1 MNLTGAVKGFRG
13 LLSYWSPPRPPLP
26 FSVLFKKFK
35 SILDRNNRIL
45 ELMADMGDKLGG
57 DYVFDRQ
64 YITDVCEKIGD
75 SVFKLISDLSILSQT
90 DNVDLFLVF
99 ERIQHEID
107 EELAGRPA
115 FPATRATIRLEEIDD
130 GQKDEAGGKF
140 ARLGT
145 MKNVL
150 GLPTP
155 NGFVITTKAFFD
167 FMEYNHL
174 LDLIQDTPGM
184 WETSTGAEFEKACEQ
199 MRGRILRA
207 RFPKSMWSTVQAM
220 IDSISVKNRDGD
232 MRFAVRS
239 SAWGEDTGI
248 SFAGQYESILNVP
261 GQSILDAY
269 KEVVASAYTPEALRY
284 RMNRGYHNSEMAMA
298 VICQVMVEAEVSGA
312 MYTYAPLP
320 KEMEAIVVNGAW
332 GLGPAVVQGIAES
345 DTFILDRVPPHK
357 PLSIETAVKTN
368 MIVPGN
374 ESGTEWTAVPE
385 HAQNVPCLTPE
396 RLERLAEAAMAIE
409 RYYKRPQDVEWAFD
423 RNGDLWILQSRGLN
437 VTPRLPLAQPKI
449 ERATRSAETIF
460 SGLGKVVQRGVASGR
475 VYVSR
480 SVADLKDF
488 AFGDILVA
496 QHTSPKYSRVMRKA
510 NGIITDVG
518 SPTGHMAT
526 IAREY
531 RVPTIVD
538 TGIATKILKTGDE
551 ITLDASHNVVYR
563 GRVRELSN
571 FELTEQEVFEETYEY
586 RLMKRLLKRISP
598 LNLTDSRSDDFR
610 PERCR
615 TYHDIT
621 RYVHQKAVDRLID
634 LSENYQKYHDKTP
647 KRLEFDIPLGIMVID
662 AEGGTE
668 TSPRARAVTLEQVRS
683 VPFRALLEGLRESG
697 MWSTNPAPVD
707 LGSFMSSVTKTFSAP
722 MSSPEKIGRNLAVV
736 SMEYMNLSLRLG
748 YHFNMIDSY
757 IGDTLND
764 NYIYFRFLGG
774 VTDFARRSRR
784 AKFIAQV
791 LEQFDFRVEV
801 HGDLVIGGLKKNS
814 RERMCGKMKVLG
826 GLIGYTRQLDVSMDS
841 EAQISGFHSDFMSR
855 ILPLLEVKDGV
866 AAGADCA

>member
-1 MNLTGAVKGFRG
+1 MNLTEAVKGLF
-13 LLSYWSPPRPPLP
+13 SHWCSPRPPLP

-35 SILDRNNRIL
+35 SILDRNNHIL

-64 YITDVCEKIGD
+64 YITDVCEKISD

-90 DNVDLFLVF
+90 DNVGLFLSF
-99 ERIQHEID
+99 ERIQHAIN

-115 FPATRATIRLEEIDD
+115 FPATRTTIPLGKMGDEQE
-130 GQKDEAGGKF
+130 DEAGGKF

-155 NGFVITTKAFFD
+155 NGFVITTKAFYD
-167 FMEYNHL
+167 FMDHNHL
-174 LDLIQDTPGM
+174 LDLVQDDSDK
-184 WETSTGAEFEKACEQ
+184 WETITGAEFEKACAE
-199 MRGRILRA
+199 MRSRILRA
-207 RFPKSMWSTVQAM
+207 RFPKSMWSKIQAM
-220 IDSISVKNRDGD
+220 IDSMAGKNRDIE
-232 MRFAVRS
+232 MRFAIRS

-248 SFAGQYESILNVP
+248 SFAGQYESVLNVP
-261 GQSILDAY
+261 RQSIFEAY
-269 KEVVASAYTPEALRY
+269 KEVIASAYTPEALRY
-284 RMNRGYHNSEMAMA
+284 RTNRGYRNSEMAMA
-298 VICQVMVEAEVSGA
+298 VICQNMIEAEVSGA

-320 KEMEAIVVNGAW
+320 MEVEAIVVNGVW

-357 PLSIETAVKTN
+357 TLSVETAVKAN
-368 MIVPGN
+368 MIVAGT
-374 ESGTEWTAVPE
+374 ESGTEWKAVQE
-385 HAQNVPCLTPE
+385 NLQNVPCLTPE
-396 RLERLAEAAMAIE
+396 RLERLAEAGMAIE

-423 RNGDLWILQSRGLN
+423 RNGELWILQSRGLN
-437 VTPRLPLAQPKI
+437 VKPRLSLAQPKI
-449 ERATRSAETIF
+449 EQATRSAEVIF

-475 VYVSR
+475 VYVSK
-480 SVADLKDF
+480 SVDDLKDF
-488 AFGDILVA
+488 SFGDILVA

-518 SPTGHMAT
+518 SHTGHMAT

-538 TGIATKILKTGDE
+538 TGIATKVLKTGDE
-551 ITLDASHNVVYR
+551 ITLDASHNAVYR

-571 FELTEQEVFEETYEY
+571 FELTEQEIFEETYEY
-586 RLMKRLLKRISP
+586 RLMKRLLNRISP
-598 LNLTDSRSDDFR
+598 LNLTDNHSSDFK

-634 LSENYQKYHDKTP
+634 LSENFQKYHDKVP
-647 KRLEFDIPLGIMVID
+647 KRLEFDIPLGILVVD

-668 TSPRARAVTLEQVRS
+668 APTQARIVTLEQIKS
-683 VPFRALLEGLRESG
+683 VPFKAFLEGLRESG

-707 LGSFMSSVTKTFSAP
+707 LGSFMSSVTKTFSAS
-722 MSSPEKIGRNLAVV
+722 MTAPEKLGRNLAVI
-736 SMEYMNLSLRLG
+736 SKEYMNLNLRLG
-748 YHFNMIDSY
+748 YHFSLIDSY
-757 IGDTLND
+757 ICDTMND

-774 VTDFARRSRR
+774 VTDFMRRSRR
-784 AKFIAQV
+784 AKFIAAV
-791 LEQFDFRVEV
+791 LEQFDFRVDV
-801 HGDLVIGGLKKNS
+801 HGDIVVGGLKKNS
-814 RERMCGKMKVLG
+814 RERMYGKMKVLG

-841 EAQISGFHSDFMSR
+841 EAQVAGFHSDFMRR
-855 ILPLLEVKDGV
+855 ILPLLEVKDVNGI
-866 AAGADCA
+866 GTD